1 MTDQPRE
8 APVRQIVELPGHEI
22 CQEPRAICSEELFA
36 GARTIRIKHAGETYR
51 LLITRNNRLI
61 LQK

>member
-8 APVRQIVELPGHEI
+8 TPLRQAIETSDRGVG
-22 CQEPRAICSEELFA
+22 QQPRAISSEELFA
-36 GARTIRIKHAGETYR
+36 GARTIRIQHAGATYR